1 MGSKPGTFEDGNRWE
16 QKKEKGG
23 FNSRIENVVYLLSH
37 CYIVMFCRFCS
48 AYSRASD
55 PLQVVSL
62 QRHLCTFVYPTLDS
76 WGSGTHTNLFSHT
89 IAATD
94 VEEDIDA
101 AL

>member
-1 MGSKPGTFEDGNRWE
+1 MGVGGN

-23 FNSRIENVVYLLSH
+23 FNSRVEHVVYLLSH
-37 CYIVMFCRFCS
+37 CYIVMFCRLCS
-48 AYSRASD
+48 ACSRASD

-62 QRHLCTFVYPTLDS
+62 QRHVCTFVYPTLDS
-76 WGSGTHTNLFSHT
+76 WGSENKLICFSHT